1 MGELDG
7 KTYLVTGGS
16 KGIGYATAEALIKRG
31 AKVAITARGEDALK
45 AAQEKL
51 GKSTIAIPMDV
62 ASKASVVEAFQ
73 TFDSHFDHL
82 DGLINN
88 AGTTYPK
95 RIEALSEADIRTL
108 IDVNFTG
115 TVFCTQEAI
124 PRLRANGGGR
134 ILNISSATARHKEEF
149 PHMSMYG
156 AAKAAVDRFS
166 IELREEVKADGI
178 GVTVLSPGAVLTS
191 LYDGNMDPDDMAA
204 AYEDWFNY
212 GPKSDGIIED
222 PSVIGETVANCL
234 SFPQGM
240 AVDFIE
246 IRPNVP
252 TNKAPDSA

>member
-1 MGELDG
+1 MEDLIG
-7 KTYLVTGGS
+7 KTYLITGGS
-16 KGIGYATAEALIKRG
+16 KGIGYATAQALIKRG
-31 AKVAITARGEDALK
+31 AKVAITARGKADLDAALT
-45 AAQEKL
+45 KL
-51 GKSTIAIPMDV
+51 GENAVAIPIDV
-62 ASKASVVEAFQ
+62 SDRSSVAAAFKS
-73 TFDSHFDHL
+73 FDNHFDHL

-95 RIEALSEADIRTL
+95 RIEALEESDIRTL

-134 ILNISSATARHKEEF
+134 ILNVSSATARHKEEF

-191 LYDGNMDPDDMAA
+191 LYDGGMDPDDMAA

-222 PSVIGETVANCL
+222 PSVIGEYIATCL
-234 SFPQGM
+234 ALPQGM